1 MFASAGSSV
10 ECERGF
16 AADVVLHLVYLAGLQ
31 HTTLQHPALCCPASS
46 PSLFLQEALLRL
58 SARSPWLLCSSLC
71 IFLHQVLSLITPH
84 SRPALHVF
92 AGSSVESERGF
103 AADVVLHLVYL
114 AGLFTFAVVLGIV
127 TDDIST
133 QVDKVRVQR

>member
-1 MFASAGSSV
+1 M
-10 ECERGF
+10 
-16 AADVVLHLVYLAGLQ
+16 
-31 HTTLQHPALCCPASS
+31 
-46 PSLFLQEALLRL
+46 PS
-58 SARSPWLLCSSLC
+58 
-71 IFLHQVLSLITPH
+71 
-84 SRPALHVF
+84 

-133 QVDKVRVQR
+133 QVDKVRLHIRDSSSSSGDSQLWLQVVVVCGNSSIAPVLSLL

>member
-10 ECERGF
+10 ESERGF
-16 AADVVLHLVYLAGLQ
+16 AADVALHLVYLSA
-31 HTTLQHPALCCPASS
+31 
-46 PSLFLQEALLRL
+46 L
-58 SARSPWLLCSSLC
+58 SAKHCCAVSML
-71 IFLHQVLSLITPH
+71 
-84 SRPALHVF
+84 

-133 QVDKVRVQR
+133 QVDKVR